1 MKRLLLI
8 AFILLCSGSA
18 LQAQWNIPYSLAPR
32 SVSNRELEQ
41 HFRTPQPESRL
52 HVFWWWLNGIA
63 TKESI
68 TRDLEEMKVKGYG
81 GAIIFDAGSSD
92 YSQEY
97 KNICGP
103 RFMSPEWMELYSHAV
118 READRLGLEL
128 SINLQSGWNP
138 GAPCVTPEHAA
149 KKLTY
154 SETEVDGGCF
164 VEVRLPVPPS
174 KLLYE
179 DILVQ
184 AYPVRKSADDK
195 TGIKDFSKKAFYDRM
210 GWKGTYPLHIL
221 EEDYPERADDAVI
234 DPAELIDLTGK
245 VDSCGVLRWNAPAGR
260 WNVIR
265 YGMTCTGIQVSTSS
279 LNWTGLSYDHMSR
292 DAFRLFADSIIVP
305 LIAQAHRAGK
315 SLRYLHT
322 DSWEMGVVNWTPY
335 FREEFKS
342 LRGYDMTPWL
352 PVMTGKIVQSREL
365 SNRFLRDMRR
375 TVADLVYRNHYKL
388 MSDLAYAHGVGIHPE
403 SGGPHSAPVDGLEI
417 MGLSDIPTGEFWAT
431 ANTHRILDDERLAVK
446 QAASAA
452 HTNSRRFAQAEG
464 PTSIGPHWERAPRD
478 LKSNLDRV
486 FCSGIN
492 RILWHT
498 YTSSPKEHGLPGVE
512 YFAGTHFNA
521 NTTWWPYSQSF
532 VDYLNRTTQMLSEG
546 LFVAD
551 VLYYYGDNV
560 PNYAFVK
567 EDKELADLPFGYD
580 YDKVS
585 KNILLERAF
594 VKEGRLTLP
603 DGMSY
608 RVLMLPHSV
617 YLDVSLLLKIEDWI
631 REGLIVLGN
640 PPQLNS
646 TLDRHAA
653 QDSLLQTVVARMW
666 KQGNA
671 TAEYRIGKGRLFAG
685 MTIAEVLDR
694 CGIVP
699 DFGFESA
706 SPATRIDFIHR
717 ATEDA
722 DIYFIANPFAFDSI
736 NDYKFRYITDLPDRY
751 ESVECRFR
759 VTGARPEI
767 WDPMTGEIRTVTN
780 FREEKGYTTLPLT
793 LDPEGSLLVVF
804 RRNEKPAPQVFFGN
818 NIESFANIVTERPLA
833 YGRNGR
839 LVVETSE
846 AGQGKIVYPSGNE
859 RVVSIDRNAE
869 TMELDGAWMV
879 TFDPVWGGPEAPM
892 EMRELKAWNEFEEP
906 GIRYYSGTAVY
917 RLDFRLSKSQIVRSG
932 VYLDLGNVLEMAR
945 VRINGKEVGV
955 CWKPPYLLDV
965 TEFVRPG
972 NNNLEVEVVNM
983 WVNRLIGDARQ
994 PREKRYTH
1002 TNITKFDHADD
1013 SLLRRSGLLG
1023 PVRIVSRP
1031 RLDME
1036 IE

>member
-1 MKRLLLI
+1 MKRLVLI
-8 AFILLCSGSA
+8 AFSLFCSGSA

-32 SVSNRELEQ
+32 SVSNRDLEQ
-41 HFRTPQPESRL
+41 HFLSPQPESRL

-68 TRDLEEMKVKGYG
+68 TRDLEEMKSKGFG

-92 YSQEY
+92 YSREY
-97 KNICGP
+97 ETVCGP
-103 RFMSPEWMELYSHAV
+103 RFMSPEWMELYAHAV

-149 KKLTY
+149 KKLTH
-154 SETEVDGGCF
+154 SEVLIDGGHR
-164 VEVRLPVPPS
+164 VEIQLPKPPN
-174 KLLYE
+174 KLLYQ

-184 AYPVRKSADDK
+184 AYPVGKHFNGK
-195 TGIKDFSKKAFYDRM
+195 TALKDFAKKAFYDRM

-234 DPAELIDLTGK
+234 DPSELIDLTSK
-245 VDSCGVLRWNAPAGR
+245 VDSCGVLRWDVPAGR

-265 YGMTCTGIQVSTSS
+265 YGMTCTGVKVSTSS
-279 LNWTGLSYDHMSR
+279 RNWTGLSYDHLSR
-292 DAFRLFADSIIVP
+292 EAFRLFADSIIVP

-322 DSWEMGVVNWTPY
+322 DSWEMGVVNWTPC
-335 FREEFKS
+335 FREEFRI

-388 MSDLAYAHGVGIHPE
+388 MSDLAYAHGLGIHPE

-452 HTNSRRFAQAEG
+452 HTNGRRFAQAEG

-498 YTSSPKEHGLPGVE
+498 YTSSPEEHGLPGVE

-521 NTTWWPYSQSF
+521 NTTWWPYSRPF
-532 VDYLNRTTQMLSEG
+532 VDYLNRATQMLSEG

-551 VLYYYGDNV
+551 VLYYYGDNA

-567 EDKELADLPFGYD
+567 EDRELAGLPFGYD

-585 KNILLERAF
+585 KNVLLERAF

-608 RVLMLPHSV
+608 RLLMLPQSA

-646 TLDRHAA
+646 TLDRHTV
-653 QDSLLQTVVARMW
+653 QDSQLQSVAARMW
-666 KQGNA
+666 LHGDT
-671 TAEYRIGKGRLFAG
+671 TAEYRIGKGRLFCG
-685 MTIAEVLDR
+685 MTLGEVLDR
-694 CGIVP
+694 CGIAP
-699 DFGFESA
+699 DFGFA
-706 SPATRIDFIHR
+706 SDSSTTRLDFIHR
-717 ATEDA
+717 TTDDA

-736 NDYKFRYITDLPDRY
+736 NDYKFRYIPELPDRY
-751 ESVECRFR
+751 ESVVCRFR

-767 WDPMTGEIRTVTN
+767 WDPMTGEIRLVTN
-780 FREEKGYTTLPLT
+780 FREEGEHTYIPLT

-804 RRNEKPAPQVFFGN
+804 RRGEDPAPKVVFGAN
-818 NIESFANIVTERPLA
+818 VESFANVATARPLA
-833 YGRNGR
+833 YVRNNR
-839 LVVETSE
+839 LVVEASE
-846 AGQGKIVYPSGNE
+846 KGQGQVVFPSG
-859 RVVSIDRNAE
+859 RKRAVVVDRDVE
-869 TMELDGAWMV
+869 TVELTGPWQVA
-879 TFDPVWGGPEAPM
+879 FDPEWGGPETPV
-892 EMRELKAWNEFEEP
+892 EMRELTAWNEFDQP

-917 RLDFRLSKSQIVRSG
+917 RLDFRLSKSQIARRG
-932 VYLDLGNVLEMAR
+932 IYLDLGNVCEMAR

-955 CWKPPYLLDV
+955 CWKPPYLLEV
-965 TEFVRPG
+965 TEWVRPG
-972 NNNLEVEVVNM
+972 ENRLEIEVVNM

-994 PREKRYTH
+994 PAEKRYTH
-1002 TNITKFDHADD
+1002 TNIVKFDHADD
-1013 SLLRRSGLLG
+1013 SSLRRSGLLG
-1023 PVRIVSRP
+1023 PVRILSRP
-1031 RLDME
+1031 RLELE

>member
-1 MKRLLLI
+1 MKRLTLI
-8 AFILLCSGSA
+8 ALALLCSGSA

-41 HFRTPQPESRL
+41 HFHTPQLESRL

-68 TRDLEEMKVKGYG
+68 TRDLEEMKAKGFG

-97 KNICGP
+97 KEICGP
-103 RFMSPEWMELYSHAV
+103 RFMSPKWMELYSHAV

-138 GAPCVTPEHAA
+138 GAPCVTPEYAA

-154 SETEVDGGCF
+154 SEKLIEGGRR
-164 VEVRLPVPPS
+164 VEVRLPIPPNR
-174 KLLYE
+174 LLYK

-184 AYPVRKSADDK
+184 AYPVKENLDDK
-195 TGIKDFSKKAFYDRM
+195 TTIKNFSKKAFYDRL

-221 EEDYPERADDAVI
+221 EEDYPERADDAI
-234 DPAELIDLTGK
+234 INPGELIDLTSN
-245 VDSCGVLRWNAPAGR
+245 VDSCGVLRWDAPAGC

-292 DAFRLFADSIIVP
+292 DAFRLFADSIIIP

-375 TVADLVYRNHYKL
+375 TVADLIYRNHYKL

-521 NTTWWPYSQSF
+521 NTTWWPYSRPF
-532 VDYLNRTTQMLSEG
+532 VDYLNRTSQMLSEG

-560 PNYAFVK
+560 PNYVFVK

-585 KNILLERAF
+585 KNILMERAF
-594 VKEGRLTLP
+594 MKNGRLTLP
-603 DGMSY
+603 DGMNY
-608 RVLMLPHSV
+608 RVLMLPRSV
-617 YLDVSLLLKIEDWI
+617 YLDVSLLLKIEGWI

-646 TLDRHAA
+646 TLDRHVA
-653 QDSLLQTVVARMW
+653 QDSLLRAVVARMW
-666 KQGNA
+666 KHGHA
-671 TAEYRIGKGRLFAG
+671 MAEYQIGKGRLFTG

-694 CGIVP
+694 CGIIP

-706 SPATRIDFIHR
+706 SPATRLDFIHR
-717 ATEDA
+717 ATDEA

-751 ESVECRFR
+751 ESVECKFR
-759 VTGARPEI
+759 VTGACPEI

-780 FREEKGYTTLPLT
+780 FREENGYTKFPLT
-793 LDPEGSLLVVF
+793 LDPEGSLLVIF
-804 RRNEKPAPQVFFGN
+804 RRNEKPAVRVFFGKDV
-818 NIESFANIVTERPLA
+818 ESFANVVTERPLA
-833 YGRNGR
+833 YVRDGR
-839 LVVETSE
+839 LVVEVSD
-846 AGQGKIVYPSGNE
+846 AGQGKVVYPSGYE
-859 RVVSIDRNAE
+859 RAVVIDRNAE
-869 TMELDGAWMV
+869 TLELNGTWKV
-879 TFDPVWGGPEAPM
+879 SFDPAWGGPEAPV
-892 EMRELKAWNEFEEP
+892 EMRELKAWNESEDP
-906 GIRYYSGTAVY
+906 GIRYYSGIAVY
-917 RLDFRLSKSQIVRSG
+917 RLDFRLAKSQIIQCG
-932 VYLDLGNVLEMAR
+932 VYLDLGNVLELAR
-945 VRINGKEVGV
+945 VRINGKEIGI

-965 TEFVRPG
+965 TEFVRKG
-972 NNNLEVEVVNM
+972 NNSLEVEVVNM
-983 WVNRLIGDARQ
+983 WVNRLIGDARL

-1002 TNITKFDHADD
+1002 TNITKFEHADD
-1013 SLLRRSGLLG
+1013 SSLRRSGLLG
-1023 PVRIVSRP
+1023 PVRVISRP

>member
-1 MKRLLLI
+1 MKRLTLI
-8 AFILLCSGSA
+8 ALALLCSGSA

-41 HFRTPQPESRL
+41 HFHTPQLESRL

-68 TRDLEEMKVKGYG
+68 TRDLEEMKAKGFG

-97 KNICGP
+97 KEICGP
-103 RFMSPEWMELYSHAV
+103 RFMSPKWMELYSHAV

-138 GAPCVTPEHAA
+138 GAPCVTPEYAA

-154 SETEVDGGCF
+154 SEKLIEGGRR
-164 VEVRLPVPPS
+164 VEVRLPIPPNR
-174 KLLYE
+174 LLYK

-184 AYPVRKSADDK
+184 AYPVKENLDDK
-195 TGIKDFSKKAFYDRM
+195 TTIKNFSKKAFYDRL

-221 EEDYPERADDAVI
+221 EEDYPERADDAI
-234 DPAELIDLTGK
+234 INPGELIDLTSN
-245 VDSCGVLRWNAPAGR
+245 VDSCGVLRWDAPAGC

-292 DAFRLFADSIIVP
+292 DAFRLFADSIIIP

-375 TVADLVYRNHYKL
+375 TVADLIYRNHYKL

-521 NTTWWPYSQSF
+521 NTTWWPYSRPF
-532 VDYLNRTTQMLSEG
+532 VDYLNRTSQMLSEG

-560 PNYAFVK
+560 PNYVFVK

-585 KNILLERAF
+585 KNILMERAF
-594 VKEGRLTLP
+594 MKNGRLTLP
-603 DGMSY
+603 DGMNY
-608 RVLMLPHSV
+608 RVLMLPRSV
-617 YLDVSLLLKIEDWI
+617 YLDVSLLLKIEGWI

-646 TLDRHAA
+646 TLDRHVV
-653 QDSLLQTVVARMW
+653 QDSLLRAVVARMW
-666 KQGNA
+666 KHGHA
-671 TAEYRIGKGRLFAG
+671 MAEYQIGKGRLFTG

-694 CGIVP
+694 CGIIP

-706 SPATRIDFIHR
+706 SPATRLDFIHR
-717 ATEDA
+717 ATDEA

-751 ESVECRFR
+751 ESIECKFR
-759 VTGARPEI
+759 VTGACPEI

-780 FREEKGYTTLPLT
+780 FREENGYTKFPLT
-793 LDPEGSLLVVF
+793 LDPEGSLLVIF
-804 RRNEKPAPQVFFGN
+804 RRNEKPAVRVFFGKDV
-818 NIESFANIVTERPLA
+818 ESFANVVTERPLA
-833 YGRNGR
+833 YVRDGR
-839 LVVETSE
+839 LVVEVSD
-846 AGQGKIVYPSGNE
+846 AGQGKVVYPSGYE
-859 RVVSIDRNAE
+859 RAVVIDRNAG
-869 TMELDGAWMV
+869 TMELNGTWKV
-879 TFDPVWGGPEAPM
+879 SFDPAWGGPEAPV
-892 EMRELKAWNEFEEP
+892 EMRELKAWNESEDP
-906 GIRYYSGTAVY
+906 GIRYYSGIAVY
-917 RLDFRLSKSQIVRSG
+917 RLDFRLAKSQIIQCG
-932 VYLDLGNVLEMAR
+932 VYLDLGNVLELAR
-945 VRINGKEVGV
+945 VRINGKEVGI

-965 TEFVRPG
+965 TEFVRMG
-972 NNNLEVEVVNM
+972 NNSLEVEVVNM
-983 WVNRLIGDARQ
+983 WVNRLIGDARL

-1002 TNITKFDHADD
+1002 TNITKFEHADD
-1013 SLLRRSGLLG
+1013 SSLRRSGLLG
-1023 PVRIVSRP
+1023 PVRVISRP

>member
-1 MKRLLLI
+1 MKRLI
-8 AFILLCSGSA
+8 TIIPAVFCSVFA
-18 LQAQWNIPYSLAPR
+18 LQAQWNIPYSLAPQN
-32 SVSNRELEQ
+32 VSNELLEQ
-41 HFRTPQPESRL
+41 HFRAPQSESRL

-63 TKESI
+63 TRESI
-68 TRDLEEMKVKGYG
+68 TRDLEAMKANGFG

-92 YSQEY
+92 YSDEY
-97 KNICGP
+97 RHVCGP
-103 RFMSPEWMELYSHAV
+103 RFMSPEWMDLYSHAV

-138 GAPCVTPEHAA
+138 GAPCVTPEYAA

-154 SETEVDGGCF
+154 SEVIVNGGCR
-164 VEVRLPVPPS
+164 VEVRLPMPPN

-184 AYPVRKSADDK
+184 AYPVRDNSSNR
-195 TGIKDFSKKAFYDRM
+195 TPIRDFAKKAFYERL

-221 EEDYPERADDAVI
+221 EEDYPERADETVI
-234 DPAELIDLTGK
+234 NPAELVDLTGN

-279 LNWTGLSYDHMSR
+279 LNWSGLSYDHMSR
-292 DAFRLFADSIIVP
+292 DAFRLFADSVIIP
-305 LIAQAHRAGK
+305 LITQAHRAGK

-322 DSWEMGVVNWTPY
+322 DSWEMGTVNWTPY
-335 FREEFKS
+335 FREEFKIR
-342 LRGYDMTPWL
+342 RGYDMTPWL

-375 TVADLVYRNHYKL
+375 TVADLVYGNHYKL

-431 ANTHRILDDERLAVK
+431 ANTHRISDDERLAVK

-452 HTNSRRFAQAEG
+452 HTNGRRFAQAEG

-521 NTTWWPYSQSF
+521 NTTWWPYSRPF

-551 VLYYYGDNV
+551 VLYYYGDNA

-594 VKEGRLTLP
+594 MKNGRLTLP

-608 RVLMLPHSV
+608 RVLMLPQSA
-617 YLDVSLLLKIEDWI
+617 YLDVALLLKIEGWI
-631 REGLIVLGN
+631 REGLIVSGD
-640 PPQLNS
+640 PPRLNS
-646 TLDRHAA
+646 TLEQHVVR
-653 QDSLLQTVVARMW
+653 DSLLQSVAARLW
-666 KQGNA
+666 RRGNA
-671 TAEYRIGKGRLFAG
+671 KAEYRIGKGRLFAG
-685 MTIAEVLDR
+685 MTIGEVLDR
-694 CGIVP
+694 CKIAP
-699 DFGFESA
+699 DFGFVSA
-706 SPATRIDFIHR
+706 SPTTRLDFIHR
-717 ATEDA
+717 ATEEA
-722 DIYFIANPFAFDSI
+722 DIYFLANPFAFDSI

-759 VTGARPEI
+759 VTGACPEI
-767 WDPMTGEIRTVTN
+767 WDPVSGEMRIVSN
-780 FREEKGYTTLPLT
+780 YREENGFTTFPVT
-793 LDPEGSLLVVF
+793 FDPEGSLLIVF
-804 RRNEKPAPQVFFGN
+804 RRNGTPVPRVELGKDV
-818 NIESFANIVTERPLA
+818 ESFANVVTEHPLA
-833 YGRNGR
+833 YVRDGR
-839 LVVETSE
+839 LVVEASKKDR
-846 AGQGKIVYPSGNE
+846 GKVVYPSGRE
-859 RVVSIDRNAE
+859 CIVSIDRSAE
-869 TMELDGAWMV
+869 TVELDGTWQV
-879 TFDPVWGGPEAPM
+879 SFDPAWGGPATPV
-892 EMRELKAWNEFEEP
+892 EMQELKAWNEFSQPE
-906 GIRYYSGTAVY
+906 IRYYSGTAVY
-917 RLDFRLSKSQIVRSG
+917 RLDFRLSKRQIVRSG

-945 VRINGKEVGV
+945 IRINGKEVGV
-955 CWKPPYLLDV
+955 CWKPPYLADV
-965 TEFVRPG
+965 TDFVQPG
-972 NNNLEVEVVNM
+972 ENHLEVEVVNM
-983 WVNRLIGDARQ
+983 WVNRLIGDSRL

-1023 PVRIVSRP
+1023 PVRIISRP
-1031 RLDME
+1031 RLDLE